1 MADWA
6 ADLRKE
12 LNKRE
17 PGLAD
22 AIGLHKGIEGTAF
35 EKALGELLRWQ
46 ELRPLNRRFRGLGA
60 ERVGA
65 HVNEVVRAYELE
77 GRRLEGIMATINTS
91 LFQSFGATQIDTKK
105 AADAYEPLLRL
116 LGDGDD
122 LTIVTTNY
130 DSAAW
135 LALKALGKRP
145 ETGFDRSPGI
155 RPPIA
160 PEGMVE
166 KARLSRE
173 AVAVLHL
180 HGAVGWYEKEEAGAR
195 RVHEHLP
202 DEPFDPG
209 RGRPVVLYPDPDKD
223 PTRDAVVRDLW
234 QEFDSALEGADV
246 VVVIGHSLNDPALR
260 NKLGIAAELTDMC
273 IGVYPGPREAF
284 DGDGSTMV
292 AQAEVDRIHKLV
304 SGRVSV
310 VPVRFGPGTMGDL
323 SHLES
328 WLRARERQSSR
339 VAGR

>member
-6 ADLRKE
+6 VALRKE
-12 LNKRE
+12 LNRRE
-17 PGLAD
+17 PRLAD
-22 AIGLHKGIEGTAF
+22 AIGLRDGIEGTAF
-35 EKALGELLRWQ
+35 EKTLGELLRWQ
-46 ELRPLNRRFRGLGA
+46 ELRPLNKRFRGLGGDRA
-60 ERVGA
+60 GA
-65 HVNEVVRAYELE
+65 FFTEVDRAYELE
-77 GRRLEGIMATINTS
+77 ERRLKDIIAAINTS
-91 LFQSFGATQIDTKK
+91 LFRSFGATQIDTEK
-105 AADAYEPLLRL
+105 ATDAYGPLLRL

-130 DSAAW
+130 DPAAW
-135 LALKALGKRP
+135 LALKELGKRP

-166 KARLSRE
+166 TARATKE

-180 HGAVGWYEKEEAGAR
+180 HGAVGWYEKEEDGAR
-195 RVHEHLP
+195 RVYEHLP

-223 PTRDAVVRDLW
+223 PTRDAVVQDLW

-246 VVVIGHSLNDPALR
+246 VVVIGHSLNDPALVS
-260 NKLGIAAELTDMC
+260 KLRTAAEFTDVC

-284 DGDGSTMV
+284 GDGEPTTI
-292 AQAEVDRIHKLV
+292 AQAEVDRIRENV
-304 SGRVSV
+304 SLQVDV
-310 VPVRFGPGTMGDL
+310 VPVRFGPGTLGDL

-328 WLRARERQSSR
+328 WLCAKERQPSR
-339 VAGR
+339 MPGR